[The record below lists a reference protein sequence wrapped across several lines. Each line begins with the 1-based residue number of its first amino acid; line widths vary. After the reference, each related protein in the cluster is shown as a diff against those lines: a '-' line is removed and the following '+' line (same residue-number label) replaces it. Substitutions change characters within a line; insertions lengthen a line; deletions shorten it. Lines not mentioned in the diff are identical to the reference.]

1 MHKKTLITASVIP
14 NREELYK
21 IYDKIFESGQLTN
34 FGRYHSSFENKLA
47 KYHEIDK
54 ALLVNN
60 ATNGLLMAVKALKM
74 KKVITTPFSFAA
86 TTQVLKFLDV
96 EPVFCDI
103 EANGPNIDPL
113 EIEKK
118 IGQDIDGILAVH
130 CYGLPCNVEAI
141 GEISKSHS
149 IPVIYDAAHATG
161 VIHNNKFLVE
171 YGDISVIS
179 LHATKVLNSGE
190 GGAIFSRNEAVFNK
204 LKIMRNFGITG
215 EDLIEGLGINSKMS
229 ELHAAIGLLNLKT
242 LDVNIL
248 QRKKIASYY
257 LNNIDKSVKCLLND
271 DNITNASY
279 FPLIFNSQ
287 LNRDEVHAAL
297 REIDV
302 YSRKYFSPLLTDS
315 FPKISKTDFPN
326 ARRLVEQVLC
336 IPIHPN
342 LSEIE
347 MEKIVICINK
357 VTKIH

>member
-1 MHKKTLITASVIP
+1 MNKKTLITSSVNP
-14 NREELYK
+14 KTEELYK

-34 FGRYHSSFENKLA
+34 FGRYHASFEKKLA
-47 KYHEIDK
+47 KYHK
-54 ALLVNN
+54 TNSALLVNN
-60 ATNGLLMAVKALKM
+60 ATNGLLMAVKLLKM

-86 TTQVLKFLDV
+86 TTQILKFLDV

-103 EANGPNIDPL
+103 EENGPNIDPV

-118 IGQDIDGILAVH
+118 VKQDIDGILAVH

-141 GEISKSHS
+141 DDISKSQL

-161 VIHNNKFLVE
+161 VVHKSKYLIN

-190 GGAIFSRNEAVFNK
+190 GGAIFARNEEIIRQ
-204 LKIMRNFGITG
+204 LHQMRNFGITG
-215 EDLIEGLGINSKMS
+215 EDIIEGLGINSKMS

-242 LDVNIL
+242 LDENIL
-248 QRKKIASYY
+248 QRKKIAQYY
-257 LNNIDKSVKCLLND
+257 LTNIDKNVKCLLTH

-279 FPLIFNSQ
+279 FPIILDSQ
-287 LNRDEVHAAL
+287 STRDDVYTKL
-297 REIDV
+297 REIDI

-315 FPKISKTDFPN
+315 FPKFGKTDFPN
-326 ARRLVEQVLC
+326 ARRLVERVLC
-336 IPIHPN
+336 IPIHPY

-347 MEKIVICINK
+347 MEKIVACINGVHK
-357 VTKIH
+357 SP